1 MINWFLVIFV
11 VILSKMKNFSI
22 IISLL
27 LGLNIVNAQQ
37 SQKPSSLTEDIQ
49 LNDNL
54 QNFSLRDSLFSEIG
68 GKSSKLIKNPNAKI
82 QDYLVISRQ
91 YDTIVM
97 DTSLT
102 IEKYHK
108 INFLRKDDFELIPFS
123 NTGVAYNTLSFSAIK
138 SIKPKMGASNKYI
151 SYDSA
156 DEVVYYDL
164 PTPFTELM
172 YRSVFEQGQLL
183 DAVYSV
189 NTSRQFNFSISR
201 KGLRSLGNYQ
211 NFLSSTSNFSFT
223 TNYLSKNRK
232 LKIRTHYSNQKL
244 FSEQNGGL
252 SDLDI
257 SNFENGNSQYLDR
270 GVFDPNFENAHN
282 EFLGKRF
289 YSDQTYILKEKD
301 SLNSRSLELFNSVY
315 FEDKKYKFQQKSSD
329 EFFGDSFASEEINDK
344 LFLNSF
350 NLQTGIVFQS
360 DQFGKFNLG
369 ILYTADRY
377 SLENYQIDEFVE
389 NNQIINLKTTYLS
402 GSYSKQFS
410 NIELKLNTENFIF
423 GNNKSNSFSSI
434 VKFNLKND
442 NNLILK
448 YNFYSV
454 APNYNTLLH
463 RSNYENYNW
472 DNDFDNSVTNS
483 ISLNLV
489 LSNLIDLD
497 VDLISVKKHIQF
509 EKLIDDNST
518 AINNYSIL
526 PIQYLDN
533 LEILKIKLARKIKF
547 GKFSIDS
554 KLLLQKPISKNIIN
568 LPVIV
573 SRNTFY
579 YSTNMF
585 KKALYLQTG
594 FGVKYFSKFYMNGY
608 DPLLSELYS
617 QNEKE
622 IGEFP
627 IIDFFINAK
636 IQQTRLYFKFEHF
649 NSSFTGYNYYSA
661 PNYPYR
667 DFSFRFGLVWN
678 FFT

>member
-1 MINWFLVIFV
+1 
-11 VILSKMKNFSI
+11 MKNYLFLILLVFWSIPNFSQDFQMPKGP
-22 IISLL
+22 SQD
-27 LGLNIVNAQQ
+27 LNRGG
-37 SQKPSSLTEDIQ
+37 
-49 LNDNL
+49 NL
-54 QNFSLRDSLFSEIG
+54 QNSSIADSLMNRFG
-68 GKSSKLIKNPNAKI
+68 DKSTRLNKNPDAKI
-82 QDYLVISRQ
+82 QDYLMITRQ
-91 YDTIVM
+91 NDTIVV

-108 INFLRKDDFELIPFS
+108 INFLREDDFELIPFS
-123 NTGVAYNTLSFSAIK
+123 NTGIAYNTLSFSAIK
-138 SIKPKMGASNKYI
+138 SIKPKMGATNKYI

-156 DEVVYYDL
+156 DDVVYYDL

-183 DAVYSV
+183 DAVYAV

-211 NFLSSTSNFSFT
+211 NFLSNTSNFSFT

-232 LKIRTHYSNQKL
+232 LKIRSHYSNQKL
-244 FSEQNGGL
+244 FSEQNGGIND
-252 SDLDI
+252 SDI
-257 SNFENGNSQYLDR
+257 SNFENGNSQFLDR

-301 SLNSRSLELFNSVY
+301 SLNNRSLEFFNSVY
-315 FEDKKYKFQQKSSD
+315 FEEKKYKFQQKSSD
-329 EFFGDSFASEEINDK
+329 EFFGDSFVSQEINDK

-350 NLQTGIVFQS
+350 NLQTGLVLQS
-360 DQFGKFNLG
+360 DKFGKFNLG
-369 ILYTADRY
+369 LRYIADRY
-377 SLENYQIDEFVE
+377 SLENYQIDDFVD
-389 NNQIINLKTTYLS
+389 NSQNINSKTTYLN
-402 GSYSKQFS
+402 GSYSKEFS
-410 NIELKLNTENFIF
+410 KIKLKLNTENFIF
-423 GNNKSNSFSSI
+423 GDNQSNSFSSI
-434 VKFNLKND
+434 VKFNFKND
-442 NNLILK
+442 NSLALK
-448 YNFYSV
+448 YTFYSV
-454 APNYNTLLH
+454 APSYNTLLH
-463 RSNYENYNW
+463 SSNYENYNW
-472 DNDFDNSVTNS
+472 DNEFDNSATNS
-483 ISLNLV
+483 ISLNLI
-489 LSNLIDLD
+489 LSNILDLD
-497 VDLISVKKHIQF
+497 IDLISVKKHVQF
-509 EKLIDDNST
+509 EKLIDDNSPG
-518 AINNYSIL
+518 INNYSIV
-526 PIQYLDN
+526 PVQYLDN
-533 LEILKIKLARKIKF
+533 LEVLKIKLARKIKF

-554 KLLLQKPISKNIIN
+554 KLLLQKTMSDNIIN
-568 LPVIV
+568 LPEIV

-579 YSTNMF
+579 YSTDMF

-608 DPLLSELYS
+608 DPLLSELYV

-667 DFSFRFGLVWN
+667 DFTFRFGLVWN
-678 FFT
+678 FFM

>member
-1 MINWFLVIFV
+1 
-11 VILSKMKNFSI
+11 MKNYLFLILLVFWSIPNFSQDFQMPKGP
-22 IISLL
+22 SQD
-27 LGLNIVNAQQ
+27 LNRGG
-37 SQKPSSLTEDIQ
+37 
-49 LNDNL
+49 NL
-54 QNFSLRDSLFSEIG
+54 QNSSIADSLMNRFG
-68 GKSSKLIKNPNAKI
+68 DKSTRLNKNPDAKI
-82 QDYLVISRQ
+82 QDYLMITREN
-91 YDTIVM
+91 DTIVV

-108 INFLRKDDFELIPFS
+108 INFLREDDFELIPFS
-123 NTGVAYNTLSFSAIK
+123 NTGIAYNTLSFSAIK
-138 SIKPKMGASNKYI
+138 SIKPKMGATNKYI

-156 DEVVYYDL
+156 DDVVYYDL

-183 DAVYSV
+183 DAVYAV

-211 NFLSSTSNFSFT
+211 NFLSNTSNFSFT

-232 LKIRTHYSNQKL
+232 LKIRSHYSNQKL
-244 FSEQNGGL
+244 FSEQNGGIND
-252 SDLDI
+252 SDI
-257 SNFENGNSQYLDR
+257 SNFENGNSQFLDR

-301 SLNSRSLELFNSVY
+301 SLNNRSLEFFNSVY
-315 FEDKKYKFQQKSSD
+315 FEEKKYKFQQKSSD
-329 EFFGDSFASEEINDK
+329 EFFGDSFVSQEINDK

-350 NLQTGIVFQS
+350 NLQTGLVLQS
-360 DQFGKFNLG
+360 DKFGKFNLG
-369 ILYTADRY
+369 LRYIADRY
-377 SLENYQIDEFVE
+377 SLENYQIDDFVD
-389 NNQIINLKTTYLS
+389 NSQNINSKTTYLN
-402 GSYSKQFS
+402 GSYSKEFS
-410 NIELKLNTENFIF
+410 KIKLKLNTENFIF
-423 GNNKSNSFSSI
+423 GDNQSNSFSSI
-434 VKFNLKND
+434 VKFNFKND
-442 NNLILK
+442 NSLALK
-448 YNFYSV
+448 YTFYSV
-454 APNYNTLLH
+454 APSYNTLLH
-463 RSNYENYNW
+463 SSNYENYNW
-472 DNDFDNSVTNS
+472 DNEFDNSATNS
-483 ISLNLV
+483 ISLNLI
-489 LSNLIDLD
+489 LSNILDLD
-497 VDLISVKKHIQF
+497 IDLISVKKHVQF
-509 EKLIDDNST
+509 EKLIDDNSPG
-518 AINNYSIL
+518 INNYSIV
-526 PIQYLDN
+526 PVQYLDN
-533 LEILKIKLARKIKF
+533 LEVLKIKLARKIKF

-554 KLLLQKPISKNIIN
+554 KLLLQKTMSDNIIN
-568 LPVIV
+568 LPEIV

-579 YSTNMF
+579 YSTDMF

-608 DPLLSELYS
+608 DPLLSELYV

-667 DFSFRFGLVWN
+667 DFTFRFGLVWN
-678 FFT
+678 FFM

>member
-1 MINWFLVIFV
+1 
-11 VILSKMKNFSI
+11 MKNY
-22 IISLL
+22 LL
-27 LGLNIVNAQQ
+27 LILLVFWSIPNFSQDFQMPKGPSQDLNRGG
-37 SQKPSSLTEDIQ
+37 
-49 LNDNL
+49 NL
-54 QNFSLRDSLFSEIG
+54 QNSSIADSLMNRFG
-68 GKSSKLIKNPNAKI
+68 DKSTRLNKNPDAKI
-82 QDYLVISRQ
+82 QDYLMITRQ
-91 YDTIVM
+91 NDTIVV

-108 INFLRKDDFELIPFS
+108 INFLREDDFELIPFS
-123 NTGVAYNTLSFSAIK
+123 NTGIAYNTLSFSAIK
-138 SIKPKMGASNKYI
+138 SIKPKMGATNKYI

-156 DEVVYYDL
+156 DDVVYYDL

-183 DAVYSV
+183 DAVYAV

-211 NFLSSTSNFSFT
+211 NFLSNTSNFSFT

-232 LKIRTHYSNQKL
+232 LKIRSHYSNQKL
-244 FSEQNGGL
+244 FSEQNGGIND
-252 SDLDI
+252 SDI
-257 SNFENGNSQYLDR
+257 SNFENGNSQFLDR

-301 SLNSRSLELFNSVY
+301 SLNNRSLEFFNSVY
-315 FEDKKYKFQQKSSD
+315 FEEKKYKFQQKSSD
-329 EFFGDSFASEEINDK
+329 EFFGDSFVSQEINDK

-350 NLQTGIVFQS
+350 NLQTGLVLQS
-360 DQFGKFNLG
+360 DKFGKFNLG
-369 ILYTADRY
+369 LRYIADRY
-377 SLENYQIDEFVE
+377 SLENYQIDDFVD
-389 NNQIINLKTTYLS
+389 NSQNINSKTTYLN
-402 GSYSKQFS
+402 GSYSKEFS
-410 NIELKLNTENFIF
+410 KIKLKLNTENFIF
-423 GNNKSNSFSSI
+423 GDNQSNSFSSI
-434 VKFNLKND
+434 VKFNFKND
-442 NNLILK
+442 NSLALK
-448 YNFYSV
+448 YTFYSV
-454 APNYNTLLH
+454 APSYNTLLH
-463 RSNYENYNW
+463 SSNYENYNW
-472 DNDFDNSVTNS
+472 DNEFDNSVTNS
-483 ISLNLV
+483 ISLNLI
-489 LSNLIDLD
+489 LSNILDLD
-497 VDLISVKKHIQF
+497 IDLISVKKHVQF
-509 EKLIDDNST
+509 EKLIDDNSPG
-518 AINNYSIL
+518 INNYSIV
-526 PIQYLDN
+526 PVQYLDN
-533 LEILKIKLARKIKF
+533 LEVLKIKLARKIKF

-554 KLLLQKPISKNIIN
+554 KLLLQKTMSDNIIN
-568 LPVIV
+568 LPEIV

-579 YSTNMF
+579 YSTDMF

-608 DPLLSELYS
+608 DPLLSELYV

-667 DFSFRFGLVWN
+667 DFTFRFGLVWN
-678 FFT
+678 FFM

>member
-1 MINWFLVIFV
+1 
-11 VILSKMKNFSI
+11 MKNY
-22 IISLL
+22 LL
-27 LGLNIVNAQQ
+27 LILLVFWSIPNFSQDFQMPKGPSQDLNRGG
-37 SQKPSSLTEDIQ
+37 
-49 LNDNL
+49 NL
-54 QNFSLRDSLFSEIG
+54 QNSSIADSLMNRFG
-68 GKSSKLIKNPNAKI
+68 DKSTRLNKNPDAKI
-82 QDYLVISRQ
+82 QDYLMITRQ
-91 YDTIVM
+91 NDTIVV

-108 INFLRKDDFELIPFS
+108 INFLREDDFELIPFS
-123 NTGVAYNTLSFSAIK
+123 NTGIAYNTLSFSAIK
-138 SIKPKMGASNKYI
+138 SIKPKMGATNKYI

-156 DEVVYYDL
+156 DDVVYYDL

-183 DAVYSV
+183 DAVYAV

-211 NFLSSTSNFSFT
+211 NFLSNTSNFSFT

-232 LKIRTHYSNQKL
+232 LKIRSHYSNQKL
-244 FSEQNGGL
+244 FSEQNGGI
-252 SDLDI
+252 SDSDI
-257 SNFENGNSQYLDR
+257 SNFENGNSQFLDR

-301 SLNSRSLELFNSVY
+301 SLNNRSLEFFNSVY
-315 FEDKKYKFQQKSSD
+315 FEEKKYKFQQKSSD
-329 EFFGDSFASEEINDK
+329 EFFGDSFVSQEINDK
-344 LFLNSF
+344 LFLNTF
-350 NLQTGIVFQS
+350 NLQTGLVLQS
-360 DQFGKFNLG
+360 DKFGKFNLG
-369 ILYTADRY
+369 LRYIADRY
-377 SLENYQIDEFVE
+377 SLENYQIDDFVD
-389 NNQIINLKTTYLS
+389 NSQNINSKTTYLN
-402 GSYSKQFS
+402 GSYSKEFS
-410 NIELKLNTENFIF
+410 KIKLKLNTENFIF
-423 GNNKSNSFSSI
+423 GDNQSNSFSSI
-434 VKFNLKND
+434 VKFNFKND
-442 NNLILK
+442 NSLALK

-454 APNYNTLLH
+454 APSYNTLLH
-463 RSNYENYNW
+463 ISNYENYNW
-472 DNDFDNSVTNS
+472 DNEFDNSATNS
-483 ISLNLV
+483 ISLNLI
-489 LSNLIDLD
+489 LSNILDLD
-497 VDLISVKKHIQF
+497 IDLISVKKHVQF
-509 EKLIDDNST
+509 EKLIDDNSPG
-518 AINNYSIL
+518 INNYSIV
-526 PIQYLDN
+526 PVQYLDN
-533 LEILKIKLARKIKF
+533 LEVLKIKLARKIKF

-554 KLLLQKPISKNIIN
+554 KLLLQKTMSDNIIN
-568 LPVIV
+568 LPEIV

-579 YSTNMF
+579 YSTDMF

-608 DPLLSELYS
+608 DPLLSELYV

-667 DFSFRFGLVWN
+667 DFTFRFGLVWN
-678 FFT
+678 FFM

>member
-1 MINWFLVIFV
+1 
-11 VILSKMKNFSI
+11 MKNY
-22 IISLL
+22 LL
-27 LGLNIVNAQQ
+27 LILLVFWSIPNF
-37 SQKPSSLTEDIQ
+37 SQDFQMPKGPSQDLDRGG
-49 LNDNL
+49 NL
-54 QNFSLRDSLFSEIG
+54 QNSSIADSLMNRFG
-68 GKSSKLIKNPNAKI
+68 DKSTRLNKNPDAKI
-82 QDYLVISRQ
+82 QDYLMITRLN
-91 YDTIVM
+91 DTIVV

-108 INFLRKDDFELIPFS
+108 INFLREDDFELIPFS
-123 NTGVAYNTLSFSAIK
+123 NTGIAYNTLSFSAIK

-151 SYDSA
+151 SYDSV
-156 DEVVYYDL
+156 DDVVYYDL

-183 DAVYSV
+183 DAVYAV

-211 NFLSSTSNFSFT
+211 NFLSNTSNFSFT

-232 LKIRTHYSNQKL
+232 LKIRSHYSNQKL
-244 FSEQNGGL
+244 FSEQNGGI
-252 SDLDI
+252 SDSDI
-257 SNFENGNSQYLDR
+257 SNFETGNSQFLDR

-301 SLNSRSLELFNSVY
+301 SLNNRSLEFFNSVY
-315 FEDKKYKFQQKSSD
+315 FEEKKYKFQQKSSD
-329 EFFGDSFASEEINDK
+329 EFFGDSFVSQEINDK

-350 NLQTGIVFQS
+350 NLQTGLVLQS
-360 DQFGKFNLG
+360 DKFGKFNLG
-369 ILYTADRY
+369 LRYIADRY
-377 SLENYQIDEFVE
+377 SLENYQIDDFVD
-389 NNQIINLKTTYLS
+389 NSQNINSKTTYLN
-402 GSYSKQFS
+402 GSYSKEFS
-410 NIELKLNTENFIF
+410 KIKLKLNTENFIF
-423 GNNKSNSFSSI
+423 GDNQSNSISSI
-434 VKFNLKND
+434 VKFNFKND
-442 NNLILK
+442 NSLALK

-454 APNYNTLLH
+454 APSYNTLLH
-463 RSNYENYNW
+463 SSNYENYNW
-472 DNDFDNSVTNS
+472 DNEFDNSVTNS
-483 ISLNLV
+483 ISLNLI
-489 LSNLIDLD
+489 LSNILDLD
-497 VDLISVKKHIQF
+497 IDLISVKKHVQF
-509 EKLIDDNST
+509 EKLIDDNSPG
-518 AINNYSIL
+518 INNYSII
-526 PIQYLDN
+526 PVQYLDN
-533 LEILKIKLARKIKF
+533 LEVLKIKLARKIKF

-554 KLLLQKPISKNIIN
+554 KLLLQKTISDNIIN
-568 LPVIV
+568 LPEIV

-579 YSTNMF
+579 YSTDMF

-608 DPLLSELYS
+608 DPLLSELYV

-667 DFSFRFGLVWN
+667 DFTFRFGLVWN
-678 FFT
+678 FFM

>member
-1 MINWFLVIFV
+1 
-11 VILSKMKNFSI
+11 MKNY
-22 IISLL
+22 LL
-27 LGLNIVNAQQ
+27 LILLVFWSIPNFSQDFQMPKGPSQDLNRGG
-37 SQKPSSLTEDIQ
+37 
-49 LNDNL
+49 NL
-54 QNFSLRDSLFSEIG
+54 QNSSIADSLMNRFG
-68 GKSSKLIKNPNAKI
+68 DKSTRLNKNPDAKI
-82 QDYLVISRQ
+82 QDYLMITRQ
-91 YDTIVM
+91 NDTIVV

-108 INFLRKDDFELIPFS
+108 INFLREDDFELIPFS
-123 NTGVAYNTLSFSAIK
+123 NTGIAYNTLSFSAIK

-151 SYDSA
+151 SYDSV
-156 DEVVYYDL
+156 DDVVYYDL

-183 DAVYSV
+183 DAVYAV

-211 NFLSSTSNFSFT
+211 NFLSNTSNFSFT

-232 LKIRTHYSNQKL
+232 LKIRSHYSNQKL
-244 FSEQNGGL
+244 FSEQNGGIND
-252 SDLDI
+252 SDI
-257 SNFENGNSQYLDR
+257 SNFENGNSQFLDR

-301 SLNSRSLELFNSVY
+301 SLNNRSLEFFNSVY
-315 FEDKKYKFQQKSSD
+315 FEEKKYKFQQKSSD
-329 EFFGDSFASEEINDK
+329 EFFGDSFVSQEINDK

-350 NLQTGIVFQS
+350 NLQTGLVLQS
-360 DQFGKFNLG
+360 DKFGKFNLG
-369 ILYTADRY
+369 LRYIADRY
-377 SLENYQIDEFVE
+377 SLENYQIDDFVD
-389 NNQIINLKTTYLS
+389 NSQNINSKTTYLN
-402 GSYSKQFS
+402 GSYSKEFS
-410 NIELKLNTENFIF
+410 KIKLKLNTENFIF
-423 GNNKSNSFSSI
+423 GDNQSNSFSSI
-434 VKFNLKND
+434 VKFNFKND
-442 NNLILK
+442 NSLALK
-448 YNFYSV
+448 YTFYSV
-454 APNYNTLLH
+454 APSYNTLLH
-463 RSNYENYNW
+463 SSNYENYNW
-472 DNDFDNSVTNS
+472 DNEFDNSATNS
-483 ISLNLV
+483 ISLNLI
-489 LSNLIDLD
+489 LSNILDLD
-497 VDLISVKKHIQF
+497 IDLISVKKHVQF
-509 EKLIDDNST
+509 EKLIDDNSPD
-518 AINNYSIL
+518 INNYSII
-526 PIQYLDN
+526 PVQYLDN
-533 LEILKIKLARKIKF
+533 LEVLKIKLARKIKF

-554 KLLLQKPISKNIIN
+554 KLLLQKTMSDNIIN
-568 LPVIV
+568 LPEIV

-579 YSTNMF
+579 YSTDMF

-608 DPLLSELYS
+608 DPLLSELYV

-667 DFSFRFGLVWN
+667 DFTFRFGLVWN
-678 FFT
+678 FFM

>member
-1 MINWFLVIFV
+1 
-11 VILSKMKNFSI
+11 MKNYLFLILLVFWSIPNFSQDFQMPKGP
-22 IISLL
+22 SQD
-27 LGLNIVNAQQ
+27 LNRGG
-37 SQKPSSLTEDIQ
+37 
-49 LNDNL
+49 NL
-54 QNFSLRDSLFSEIG
+54 QNSSIADSLMNRFG
-68 GKSSKLIKNPNAKI
+68 DKSTRLNKNPDAKI
-82 QDYLVISRQ
+82 QDYLIITREN
-91 YDTIVM
+91 DTIVV

-108 INFLRKDDFELIPFS
+108 INFLREDDFELIPFS
-123 NTGVAYNTLSFSAIK
+123 NTGIAYNTLSFSAIK
-138 SIKPKMGASNKYI
+138 SIKPKMGATNKYI

-156 DEVVYYDL
+156 DDVVYYDL

-183 DAVYSV
+183 DAVYAV

-211 NFLSSTSNFSFT
+211 NFLSNTSNFSFT

-232 LKIRTHYSNQKL
+232 LKIRSHYSNQKL
-244 FSEQNGGL
+244 FSEQNGGIND
-252 SDLDI
+252 SDI
-257 SNFENGNSQYLDR
+257 SNFENGNSQFLDR

-301 SLNSRSLELFNSVY
+301 SLNNRSLEFFNSVY
-315 FEDKKYKFQQKSSD
+315 FEEKKYKFQQKSSD
-329 EFFGDSFASEEINDK
+329 EFFGDSFVSQEINDK

-350 NLQTGIVFQS
+350 NLQTGLVLQS
-360 DQFGKFNLG
+360 DKFGKFNLG
-369 ILYTADRY
+369 LRYIADRY
-377 SLENYQIDEFVE
+377 SLENYQIDDFVD
-389 NNQIINLKTTYLS
+389 NSQNINSKTTYLN
-402 GSYSKQFS
+402 GSYSKEFS
-410 NIELKLNTENFIF
+410 KIKLKLNTENFIF
-423 GNNKSNSFSSI
+423 GDNQSNSFSSI
-434 VKFNLKND
+434 VKFNFKND
-442 NNLILK
+442 NSLALK

-454 APNYNTLLH
+454 APSYNTLLH
-463 RSNYENYNW
+463 SSNYENYNW
-472 DNDFDNSVTNS
+472 DNEFDNSSTNS
-483 ISLNLV
+483 ISLNLI
-489 LSNLIDLD
+489 LSNILDLD
-497 VDLISVKKHIQF
+497 IDLISVKKHVQF
-509 EKLIDDNST
+509 EKLIDDNSPG
-518 AINNYSIL
+518 INNYSIV
-526 PIQYLDN
+526 PVQYLDN
-533 LEILKIKLARKIKF
+533 LEVLKIKLARKIKF

-554 KLLLQKPISKNIIN
+554 KLLLQKTMSDNIIN
-568 LPVIV
+568 LPEIV

-579 YSTNMF
+579 YSTDMF

-608 DPLLSELYS
+608 DPLLSELYV

-667 DFSFRFGLVWN
+667 DFTFRFGLVWN
-678 FFT
+678 FFM

>member
-1 MINWFLVIFV
+1 
-11 VILSKMKNFSI
+11 MKNYLFLILLVFWSIPNFSQDFQMPKGP
-22 IISLL
+22 SQD
-27 LGLNIVNAQQ
+27 LNRGG
-37 SQKPSSLTEDIQ
+37 
-49 LNDNL
+49 NL
-54 QNFSLRDSLFSEIG
+54 QNSSIADSLMNRFG
-68 GKSSKLIKNPNAKI
+68 DKSTRLNKNPDAKI
-82 QDYLVISRQ
+82 QDYLIITRQ
-91 YDTIVM
+91 NDTIVV

-108 INFLRKDDFELIPFS
+108 INFLREDDFELIPFS
-123 NTGVAYNTLSFSAIK
+123 NTGIAYNTLSFSAIK

-156 DEVVYYDL
+156 DDVVYYDL

-183 DAVYSV
+183 DAVYAV

-211 NFLSSTSNFSFT
+211 NFLSNTSNFSFT

-232 LKIRTHYSNQKL
+232 LKIRSHYSNQKL
-244 FSEQNGGL
+244 FSEQNGGIND
-252 SDLDI
+252 SDI
-257 SNFENGNSQYLDR
+257 SNFENGNSQFLDR

-301 SLNSRSLELFNSVY
+301 SLNNRSLEFFNSVY
-315 FEDKKYKFQQKSSD
+315 FEEKKYKFQQKSSD
-329 EFFGDSFASEEINDK
+329 EFFGDSFVSQEINDK

-350 NLQTGIVFQS
+350 NLQTGLVLQS
-360 DQFGKFNLG
+360 DKFGKFNLG
-369 ILYTADRY
+369 LRYIADRY
-377 SLENYQIDEFVE
+377 SLENYQIDDFVD
-389 NNQIINLKTTYLS
+389 NSQNINSKTTYLN
-402 GSYSKQFS
+402 GSYSKEFS
-410 NIELKLNTENFIF
+410 KIKLKLNTENFIF
-423 GNNKSNSFSSI
+423 GDNQSNSFSSI
-434 VKFNLKND
+434 VKFNFKND
-442 NNLILK
+442 NSLALK

-454 APNYNTLLH
+454 APSYNTLLH
-463 RSNYENYNW
+463 SSNYENYNW
-472 DNDFDNSVTNS
+472 DNEFDNSATNS
-483 ISLNLV
+483 ISLNLI
-489 LSNLIDLD
+489 LSNILDLD
-497 VDLISVKKHIQF
+497 IDLISVKKHVQF
-509 EKLIDDNST
+509 EKLIDDNSPG
-518 AINNYSIL
+518 INNYSIV
-526 PIQYLDN
+526 PVQYLDN
-533 LEILKIKLARKIKF
+533 LEVLKIKLARKIKF

-554 KLLLQKPISKNIIN
+554 KLLLQKTMSDNIIN
-568 LPVIV
+568 LPEIV

-579 YSTNMF
+579 YSTDMF

-608 DPLLSELYS
+608 DPLLSELYV

-667 DFSFRFGLVWN
+667 DFTFRFGLVWN
-678 FFT
+678 FFM